1 MISGGGGGGMV
12 AVFPFYRG
20 RKWNFRQAKLAV
32 PVYKV
37 NTSGSLDSHPSM
49 STPQAHLFMEDEQ
62 SGVS

>member
-12 AVFPFYRG
+12 AFYRG

-37 NTSGSLDSHPSM
+37 KTSGSLDSHLSM
-49 STPQAHLFMEDEQ
+49 STPQAHLFMEDEP